1 MEAAGLTDV
10 ERVVARAEAL
20 LAKAET
26 EALPLSLSAL
36 DALHVAAAVALGA
49 DELVATERPTKP
61 IHRATGVTVVS
72 L

>member
-1 MEAAGLTDV
+1 MATAGLTDV

-26 EALPLSLSAL
+26 EALPLGLSTL

-49 DELVATERPTKP
+49 DELVTTEPPTKP
-61 IHRATGVTVVS
+61 IHRATGVTVVR